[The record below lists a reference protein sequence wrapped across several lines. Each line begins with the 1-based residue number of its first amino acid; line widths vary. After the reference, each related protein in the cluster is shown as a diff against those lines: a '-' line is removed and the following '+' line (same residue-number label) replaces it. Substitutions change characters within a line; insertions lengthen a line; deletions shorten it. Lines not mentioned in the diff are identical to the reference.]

1 MIPTGSKKNILIV
14 DKDAVL
20 LRTFVG
26 LLKSQGGFIKVL
38 SAQSGPEA
46 LDILK
51 REPVHIVITGIS
63 LPEIDG
69 FELLTLITRGY
80 PEIRVIMMTHN
91 ASPMLRAKIKQT
103 PAAFHVDPTVDMSML
118 TKRIF
123 TELQIDY
130 GGQIR
135 GLSLSSFLQMV
146 KMEGHS
152 CTLHVSGKG
161 KTGYLHLTD
170 GELIAASHG
179 PLKGEA
185 AAIQILSW
193 DNVEIDIDYTKKD
206 LKREIEKPFMALLLE
221 SGRMTDEI
229 MGGRPDLR
237 KHERF
242 ECLVAI
248 DYDIS
253 DLTYQCFLRDISLG
267 GAYIETEQAIEVGQQ
282 IILTLNSPEQKQST
296 IKARVARKDKKG
308 IGVKFDDLDEM
319 QKKVIEELSK
329 GIFRSSHASE

>member
-1 MIPTGSKKNILIV
+1 MKTTCSQKNILIV
-14 DKDAVL
+14 DKDPIL
-20 LRTFVG
+20 LKTFVG

-38 SAQSGPEA
+38 SAHSGTEA

-51 REPVHIVITGIS
+51 MGPVHIVITGLS

-69 FELLTLITRGY
+69 FELLTLITKGY
-80 PEIRVIMMTHN
+80 PDIRVIIMTHN

-103 PAAFHVDPTVDMSML
+103 PAAVHVDPTVDISLL

-135 GLSLSSFLQMV
+135 GLSLSSFLQML
-146 KMEGHS
+146 KLEGHS
-152 CTLHVSGKG
+152 CTLQVTGKG
-161 KTGYLHLTD
+161 KTGCLHLVE
-170 GELIAASHG
+170 GELVAASHG
-179 PLKGEA
+179 PLTGEA

-193 DNVEIDIDYTKKD
+193 DNVMIDIDYTTKGITP
-206 LKREIEKPFMALLLE
+206 EIEKPVMALLLE
-221 SGRMTDEI
+221 SGRMSDEI

-253 DLTYQCFLRDISLG
+253 DWTYQCFLRDISLG
-267 GAYIETEQAIEVGQQ
+267 GAYIETEQTIEVGQQ
-282 IILTLNSPEQKQST
+282 IYLTLNSPEKRQCA
-296 IKARVARKDKKG
+296 IKANVVRKDEKG
-308 IGVKFDDLDEM
+308 IGVRFSALDDM
-319 QKKVIEELSK
+319 QKKVIRELAK
-329 GIFRSSHASE
+329 GIFRP